1 MKIKSEVL
9 EMIDVPAI
17 RSQIAVDLGVGEQNI
32 YRQLKANEDNG
43 PLTKMVALEAISKIS
58 GVPVLE
64 ILEEVPAEVKEAQ
77 S

>member
-9 EMIDVPAI
+9 EIINSPAK
-17 RSQIAVDLGVGEQNI
+17 RSEIAAELGLGEQNI

-43 PLTKMVALEAISKIS
+43 PLTKMKALEAISKIS
-58 GVPVLE
+58 GVGVLE
-64 ILEEVPAEVKEAQ
+64 ILEEAVVEESEGQ